1 MFWLPIFFHL
11 SWFWL
16 HESKV
21 VEATIMHT
29 PDANLS
35 KVGRVLRSAVQWG
48 GLYNTGSWKQWDH
61 GGSSCMSG
69 TSLHHVPPT
78 AHVSCNILEINTP
91 LSKRFT
97 HAKQCSLELS
107 HRTHTLLFLF
117 PALLLTIITQ
127 VAEGTCNSIP
137 ATFFGPVERTGPAS
151 SLGMALRTNCWQLSS
166 SQGSLQG

>member
-1 MFWLPIFFHL
+1 M
-11 SWFWL
+11 
-16 HESKV
+16 
-21 VEATIMHT
+21 
-29 PDANLS
+29 
-35 KVGRVLRSAVQWG
+35 
-48 GLYNTGSWKQWDH
+48 GSWRKLMHVRDKLAP
-61 GGSSCMSG
+61 C
-69 TSLHHVPPT
+69 TST

-117 PALLLTIITQ
+117 PALLLTIIAQ

-166 SQGSLQG
+166 SQGSLQGLDFSESRIS

>member
-1 MFWLPIFFHL
+1 
-11 SWFWL
+11 
-16 HESKV
+16 
-21 VEATIMHT
+21 MHVRDKLAPCT
-29 PDANLS
+29 SN
-35 KVGRVLRSAVQWG
+35 RSRLMQ
-48 GLYNTGSWKQWDH
+48 YPRK
-61 GGSSCMSG
+61 
-69 TSLHHVPPT
+69 
-78 AHVSCNILEINTP
+78 NTP

-117 PALLLTIITQ
+117 PALLLTIIAQ

-137 ATFFGPVERTGPAS
+137 ATFFGPIERTGPAS